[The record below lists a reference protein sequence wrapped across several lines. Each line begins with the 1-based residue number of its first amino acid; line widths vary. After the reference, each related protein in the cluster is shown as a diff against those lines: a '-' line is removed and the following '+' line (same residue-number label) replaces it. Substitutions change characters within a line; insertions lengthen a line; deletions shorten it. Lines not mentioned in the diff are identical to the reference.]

1 MEPTPY
7 SQAAEKKKKKK
18 NYKKKII
25 YKYLTLI
32 KQHGKNIKKLS
43 YMAKVISIRL
53 TF

>member
-18 NYKKKII
+18 IKKKKLYIN
-25 YKYLTLI
+25 LTLI